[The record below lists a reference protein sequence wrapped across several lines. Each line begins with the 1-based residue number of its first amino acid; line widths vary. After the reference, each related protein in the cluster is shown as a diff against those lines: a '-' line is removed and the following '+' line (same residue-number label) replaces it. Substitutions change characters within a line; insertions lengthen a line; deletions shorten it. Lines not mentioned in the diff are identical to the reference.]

1 MVVEKI
7 LVPRAELDGLKAKC
21 ARLEACLEQV
31 IPDESRRQ
39 TLMTCVSSSSTSASS
54 TTTTVT
60 LDPNEGPGDEN
71 EGRLLQDP
79 DGAVRYLGSTSGAT
93 FLDLI
98 KEFMTTIFPLAWPGS
113 QHSSEMTF
121 IGSLGRYQTWDSRPL
136 IVQEVDPFWHPSKTE
151 MAMMLLQLRYHIQ
164 DGSGDFPSG
173 GIYYWNDLDLSF
185 FDFDLNMSEITDPH
199 LLRKLALFHA
209 ALAMACQVESPN
221 GNSNEST
228 RRGENFFA
236 RARWLVGNPL
246 DTTLSNIYDIP
257 ALTMMSIYLV
267 EMNRR
272 DAAYIYVSLG
282 MHIAVMNGVHRGW
295 VHDEQCKR
303 SFWTLYIMDRWLS
316 VLNGR
321 PPAILD
327 EAIKLSLPIDVP

>member
-1 MVVEKI
+1 M
-7 LVPRAELDGLKAKC
+7 
-21 ARLEACLEQV
+21 AR
-31 IPDESRRQ
+31 ISSGS
-39 TLMTCVSSSSTSASS
+39 VSASSSTSA
-54 TTTTVT
+54 T
-60 LDPNEGPGDEN
+60 LELNDGPEDEN
-71 EGRLLQDP
+71 DGRLLQDP

-98 KEFMTTIFPLAWPGS
+98 KEFMTTVFPLAWP
-113 QHSSEMTF
+113 SSHEQSELTF

-136 IVQEVDPFWHPSKTE
+136 IVQDVDPFWHPSKTE
-151 MAMMLLQLRYHIQ
+151 MAMMMAQLRYFIQ

-173 GIYYWNDLDLSF
+173 GIYYWNGLDLSF
-185 FDFDLNMSEITDPH
+185 FDSKMPELTADPH
-199 LLRKLALFHA
+199 SLRKLALFHA
-209 ALAMACQVESPN
+209 ALAMSCQLDAPSES
-221 GNSNEST
+221 SNNDSM
-228 RRGENFFA
+228 RRGETFFA
-236 RARWLVGNPL
+236 RARWLLGNPL
-246 DTTLSNIYDIP
+246 DTTLSNIFDI
-257 ALTMMSIYLV
+257 AVLSMMSMYLV

-295 VHDEQCKR
+295 VHNEQCKR

-321 PPAILD
+321 PPSILD